1 MRSATSRLLAL
12 ALLSTPALAALTA
25 SPAQAQGPTP
35 SVVSAFASNDS
46 PVTPDAVPE
55 GATLGT
61 VGAVLVWWTA
71 ANGEGLEVDDYLVE
85 RQLVGTTSWDVVAHT
100 GNVVTFIDRTAS
112 EGKTYRYRVTAHNG
126 AGYGPDTIVGS
137 PASPDAD
144 RALVVAGRTLDSGPS
159 GLYQLDPQRADAP
172 TIPLITDAH
181 DYLSPAVSPGG
192 SRLAFSRSTDADGSI
207 GQYDLWSG
215 TPTNPAVRRL
225 TTMDGVETDAA
236 YSPDASLIAFTSADG
251 SGTSV
256 WVVNALGGGLRKIR
270 SSASAPT
277 WTPDGRSLVVQDDS
291 VQHAP
296 LLSVALSNSAATAV
310 PNSEGGLTPAMS
322 RTGRLAWV
330 DEEGEV
336 LVLDPGES
344 LPLVEVPTPSGNTYI
359 DRLAFDDAGTLYYDK
374 IDLQTGEPVD
384 HRSDHLALAEGPAP
398 LRNDWRAPELTV
410 GAVDPLVRGPVTVNV
425 AAADHGETPDSVL
438 RPQCRLDSAAFTSC
452 KGLTTLSRITEG
464 NHVFTVRV
472 ADETG
477 HTTTTTRPFLF
488 DSVGPRLLVGGP
500 TQSTV
505 SRGLAAFTWA
515 ASDYGSGVAS
525 YEVRISTSTPY
536 SAARAYTVPA
546 GFGSTT
552 TARRLTFRPA
562 LGQTTCVRV
571 RSFDRSDLVS
581 GYVTKC
587 ATRPLDDRQLR
598 ASAGWKRA
606 GLGSGLQGTVS
617 TVARKNATLST
628 TSAASI
634 RRVGVQGVSCPKC
647 GAVRVY
653 VGSSYVGQVSF
664 AGRTAVRLAYLP
676 VFGRTYTGAV
686 SLRTTSRKAIRI
698 DGLLLSK
705 S

>member
-1 MRSATSRLLAL
+1 M
-12 ALLSTPALAALTA
+12 
-25 SPAQAQGPTP
+25 
-35 SVVSAFASNDS
+35 
-46 PVTPDAVPE
+46 
-55 GATLGT
+55 
-61 VGAVLVWWTA
+61 GAVLVWWTA

-126 AGYGPDTIVGS
+126 AGDGPDTIVGS

-159 GLYQLDPQRADAP
+159 GLYQVDPQRADAP

-192 SRLAFSRSTDADGSI
+192 SRLGVQPQHRRRWVDRPVRPLVGYAD
-207 GQYDLWSG
+207 Q
-215 TPTNPAVRRL
+215 PRRPPPH
-225 TTMDGVETDAA
+225 DHGRRGDRRGVLPRRVLDRLHER
-236 YSPDASLIAFTSADG
+236 ADG

-291 VQHAP
+291 VEHAP

-425 AAADHGETPDSVL
+425 AAADHGETP
-438 RPQCRLDSAAFTSC
+438 
-452 KGLTTLSRITEG
+452 
-464 NHVFTVRV
+464 
-472 ADETG
+472 
-477 HTTTTTRPFLF
+477 TRC
-488 DSVGPRLLVGGP
+488 
-500 TQSTV
+500 
-505 SRGLAAFTWA
+505 
-515 ASDYGSGVAS
+515 
-525 YEVRISTSTPY
+525 
-536 SAARAYTVPA
+536 
-546 GFGSTT
+546 
-552 TARRLTFRPA
+552 
-562 LGQTTCVRV
+562 CVR
-571 RSFDRSDLVS
+571 
-581 GYVTKC
+581 
-587 ATRPLDDRQLR
+587 
-598 ASAGWKRA
+598 SAGWTAPPSPPARA
-606 GLGSGLQGTVS
+606 
-617 TVARKNATLST
+617 
-628 TSAASI
+628 
-634 RRVGVQGVSCPKC
+634 
-647 GAVRVY
+647 
-653 VGSSYVGQVSF
+653 
-664 AGRTAVRLAYLP
+664 
-676 VFGRTYTGAV
+676 
-686 SLRTTSRKAIRI
+686 
-698 DGLLLSK
+698 
-705 S
+705 